1 MKFYL
6 IVSRG
11 RHRGMP
17 IPIEIDL
24 FVIGSGPACQLRA
37 SHPDLGE
44 QHCALVMRGRR
55 VFVRDLGSGKP
66 TFINGKEL
74 PTSEEWPVHRGDK
87 LAVGPLEFKISYHEK
102 QLSRRDLEEWALRAL
117 DEVVVPRK
125 SAFDEIDDAFA
136 EARREHDEAA
146 QAAAAIINQLQAQK
160 GVLRGRLRIAREGP
174 ITIVRINDIYLVE
187 DAELAHLKKE
197 LIENLDHHTL
207 RVLLDFKNVRRMS
220 SAAVKMLGEFSH
232 WLQQRGSSLALC
244 RLRPELANMVYDL
257 QAVFNFKL
265 FRDKDAALKGSW
277 S

>member
-66 TFINGKEL
+66 TFVNDREV
-74 PTSEEWPVHRGDK
+74 PTSEEWPVHRGDR

-102 QLSRRDLEEWALRAL
+102 QLSRRDLEEWANRTL
-117 DEVVVPRK
+117 DEDTGPKK

-136 EARREHDEAA
+136 EAHREHDEAA

-160 GVLRGRLRIAREGP
+160 GVLRGRLRIAREGQ
-174 ITIVRINDIYLVE
+174 ITVVRINDVYLVE
-187 DAELAHLKKE
+187 EAELAHLKKE
-197 LIENLDHHTL
+197 LLENLDVRHL
-207 RVLLDFKNVRRMS
+207 RVLLDFKHVRRMS

-232 WLQQRGSSLALC
+232 WLQERGSSLAFC
-244 RLRPELANMVYDL
+244 RLRPDLANMLYDL
-257 QAVFNFKL
+257 QSVFHFKL
-265 FRDKDAALKGSW
+265 FRDKEAAQTGRW
-277 S
+277 T